1 MRLLVRSLRRALHQI
16 ELLQFSNL
24 NKNQPTFPR
33 QINFQQAYLQH
44 LLTQLFADHLKL
56 LKIASLLD
64 RSAVG
69 PVSLVAFITQTLV
82 NLLIVAQLFYSA
94 ELLVLY
100 ETAILLLV
108 IGAQLGLAVVCFTTL
123 ITVSRAFLSP
133 KEALFKAQTLLL
145 LQASPQF
152 LEVKLKLLTRLEI
165 VSHREAFA
173 FLIGT
178 VGVFTRA
185 FLAKVQNLN

>member
-1 MRLLVRSLRRALHQI
+1 MAPPKGACSFCRLLFDLLALLFIAITLIRLAIFVLQLFTVLAFAVFYHMRLLVRSLRRALHQI

-82 NLLIVAQLFYSA
+82 NLLIVAQLFY
-94 ELLVLY
+94 
-100 ETAILLLV
+100 
-108 IGAQLGLAVVCFTTL
+108 
-123 ITVSRAFLSP
+123 
-133 KEALFKAQTLLL
+133 
-145 LQASPQF
+145 
-152 LEVKLKLLTRLEI
+152 
-165 VSHREAFA
+165 
-173 FLIGT
+173 
-178 VGVFTRA
+178 
-185 FLAKVQNLN
+185 